1 MVLSGAYSTEPK
13 LAASLL
19 FGLRT
24 VQSQGGLD
32 GAGVKRAQ
40 ATGPGG
46 ASRPEWVPFKMT
58 CAKRDFLGTH
68 MTVPYRPAVPLALD
82 IPLEQQT
89 TKIITLTAEHEALA

>member
-1 MVLSGAYSTEPK
+1 MVLSGAYSTEQK

-46 ASRPEWVPFKMT
+46 ASRPEWVPF
-58 CAKRDFLGTH
+58 
-68 MTVPYRPAVPLALD
+68 
-82 IPLEQQT
+82 
-89 TKIITLTAEHEALA
+89 

>member
-46 ASRPEWVPFKMT
+46 ASRPEWVPF
-58 CAKRDFLGTH
+58 
-68 MTVPYRPAVPLALD
+68 
-82 IPLEQQT
+82 
-89 TKIITLTAEHEALA
+89 